1 MEEIR
6 LKELW
11 RASNEK
17 LEELIV
23 LNKQHTE
30 DIPKMKVQH
39 FLASMK
45 PIKIFTIITGI
56 LWVGFGAVILTNL
69 FISAFDKISLFLFF
83 SAAIQVVLTAIALL
97 VYIYQLILIYRVD
110 ISLPVLE
117 TQEQLARLKSSTLWV
132 TRILFLQ
139 LPVWTTFYLGEYHFT
154 KGNTFFLIIQT
165 IVTLSFTWL
174 AIWLF
179 FNIRYENRHKKWFRS
194 LFSGKE
200 WDPLLKSMELL
211 NQVDGYKEER

>member
-11 RASNEK
+11 RASTEK

-30 DIPKMKVQH
+30 DITKMKVH
-39 FLASMK
+39 NFVASMK
-45 PIKIFTIITGI
+45 PIKIFTIIAGI
-56 LWVGFGAVILTNL
+56 LWVGSGSVILTNL
-69 FISAFDKISLFLFF
+69 FMYAFDKISLFLLF
-83 SAAIQVVLTAIALL
+83 SAAIQVLLTAIALIL
-97 VYIYQLILIYRVD
+97 YIYQLILIYQVD
-110 ISLPVLE
+110 ISQPVLE
-117 TQEQLARLKSSTLWV
+117 TQEKLARLKSSTLWV

-154 KGNTFFLIIQT
+154 NGSPFLIVQT
-165 IVTLSFTWL
+165 IVTISFTWL

-179 FNIRYENRHKKWFRS
+179 FNIRYENRNKKWFRL

-200 WDPLLKSMELL
+200 WDPLLKSLELL
-211 NQVDGYKEER
+211 NQVDGYKQEN